1 MKARWHIMKKGN
13 ITEEKIKKRWAQMEE
28 MNMIFNQSDAWT
40 QGYLRGCMAT
50 AAAMADQEKRAG

>member
-1 MKARWHIMKKGN
+1 MKKGN
-13 ITEEKIKKRWAQMEE
+13 ITEQKIKKRWAQMEE

>member
-1 MKARWHIMKKGN
+1 MKKGN

-40 QGYLRGCMAT
+40 QGYDCIS
-50 AAAMADQEKRAG
+50 